1 MVAPGLPWFQAMFA
15 GLTASDHQI
24 SDTLSENS
32 SISSSDLTIDEW
44 NGYDGYDVN
53 NKASRIIYNIYNAMQ
68 SSLCKRERV

>member
-1 MVAPGLPWFQAMFA
+1 MFA
-15 GLTASDHQI
+15 ALTALSDPE
-24 SDTLSENS
+24 SS

-44 NGYDGYDVN
+44 NGYDGYNGYDVN